1 MQPQINEEAPI
12 NAKTRGHHQH
22 RISGRG
28 PYRDCAAKI
37 INKMKYDKNFFEKI
51 FSEAR
56 MRKYFALYPHN
67 EVKAITHYECN
78 ILLSESFYPSM
89 SILEV
94 ALRNALSRELRAFA
108 GRIDWYNIFATTPG
122 LTDLNKYISQARR
135 MIAARGEAENPDKI
149 TAELTLGFW
158 TSLLNR
164 DYERILWKDLRRAF
178 PYMPKKLRQR
188 KIIAAY
194 LNRFRHLRNRVDHNE
209 PICWNVSRA
218 EDQHEDLLQVMGW
231 INKDI
236 PAWESNLDN
245 FDNVCL
251 DVRKRLM

>member
-1 MQPQINEEAPI
+1 
-12 NAKTRGHHQH
+12 
-22 RISGRG
+22 
-28 PYRDCAAKI
+28 
-37 INKMKYDKNFFEKI
+37 
-51 FSEAR
+51 
-56 MRKYFALYPHN
+56 MRKYFALYPQD
-67 EVKAITHYECN
+67 ERKAISHYECN
-78 ILLSESFYPSM
+78 IRLSASFYPSM

-94 ALRNALSRELRAFA
+94 ALKNALSRELRTYA
-108 GRIDWYNIFATTPG
+108 GRVDWYYIFATTPG

-135 MIAARGEAENPDKI
+135 MIAAREEAATPDKI

-178 PYMPKKLRQR
+178 PFMPKKLRQR
-188 KIIAAY
+188 KVIAAY

-218 EDQHEDLLQVMGW
+218 EERHEDMLQVMTW

-236 PAWESNLDN
+236 PQWESRLDN
-245 FDNVCL
+245 FDKVCSE
-251 DVRKRLM
+251 VRKTLSV